1 MTTRI
6 SIDKRLRKNDCCWGW
21 GFPIC
26 TDLLVDEALD
36 SGLSLESH
44 LFEYE
49 SSVRRP
55 ERPTMVS
62 AFYSVVKD
70 TVDHVSTEQNGG
82 TTSDLVKA
90 PNVFGLFIVD
100 A

>member
-6 SIDKRLRKNDCCWGW
+6 SIGKRLRKTDCCWGW

-26 TDLLVDEALD
+26 IDLLADEALD
-36 SGLSLESH
+36 SGLSLGSH
-44 LFEYE
+44 LFGYE
-49 SSVRRP
+49 SIVRRP
-55 ERPTMVS
+55 ERSAMVS
-62 AFYSVVKD
+62 AVYSVVED

-90 PNVFGLFIVD
+90 PNVFSLFIVD